1 MRFSLRSVA
10 LALPLFAV
18 ATLGACGSSSGSSS
32 PEDAGA
38 VDSAVADGAALTDG
52 AVAADGAT
60 SDGAVATDG
69 GRTDAGCT
77 VNECGAPPPVAA
89 CPGGI
94 GPKVVCEAQATGA
107 CGWTVSPCPAAGETD
122 GTCGGR
128 SGVTCKNANDFC
140 NIPEANACGATDGG
154 GNCTPR
160 PANCVDPVAS
170 VCGCDGMTY
179 TSACEAARAGVS
191 IADSA
196 RGCRN

>member
-1 MRFSLRSVA
+1 MLRTLFA
-10 LALPLFAV
+10 LAVSF
-18 ATLGACGSSSGSSS
+18 ATLGIACGSSSDPSA
-32 PEDAGA
+32 PADAGA
-38 VDSAVADGAALTDG
+38 DSAATDAAVTDG
-52 AVAADGAT
+52 AVTDGA
-60 SDGAVATDG
+60 ATDAGAIDG
-69 GRTDAGCT
+69 GGKDAGCT

-128 SGVTCKNANDFC
+128 SGVKCRNANDFC

-154 GNCTPR
+154 GTCTPR
-160 PANCVDPVAS
+160 PANCVEPEAT
-170 VCGCDGMTY
+170 VCGCDGMSY
-179 TSACEAARAGVS
+179 KSACEAARAGIS

-196 RGCRN
+196 RGCRL